1 MLIVTKRIRVVTYFK
16 EPPPI
21 KLHDSLT
28 ACTILY
34 LHLHKTYGHQ
44 TRQGDDLVRGDLI
57 VKITSTF
64 DPHS

>member
-1 MLIVTKRIRVVTYFK
+1 MLIVTKLLRVVTYFK

-21 KLHDSLT
+21 KLHDPLT
-28 ACTILY
+28 AWTTLY
-34 LHLHKTYGHQ
+34 LHLHKTFRHQ
-44 TRQGDDLVRGDLI
+44 ARQGDDLVRGNLI